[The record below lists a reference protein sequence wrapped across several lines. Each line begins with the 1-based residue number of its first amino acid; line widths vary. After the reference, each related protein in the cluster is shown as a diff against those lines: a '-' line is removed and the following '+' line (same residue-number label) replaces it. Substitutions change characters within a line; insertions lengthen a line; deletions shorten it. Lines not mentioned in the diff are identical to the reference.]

1 MATLEA
7 KSLDRPDETRPF
19 AGHGKM
25 DVVQLSEGVVGK
37 GVFEP
42 GLRWSQDVKPIAKT
56 DSCQA
61 HHLGYVLAGRM
72 RVRMN
77 DGTEAEVGPGDVFK
91 VDPGHDAWVVGNEAC
106 VMLEFAGA
114 AHYAKQ

>member
-1 MATLEA
+1 MATLES
-7 KSLDRPDETRPF
+7 KSFDKPDETRPF
-19 AGHGKM
+19 TGHGKM
-25 DVVQLSEGVVGK
+25 DLVQLSDGAVGK

-42 GLRWSQDVKPIAKT
+42 GWRWSQDVKPIAKT

-61 HHLGYVLAGRM
+61 RHLGYVLSGRM

-91 VDPGHDAWVVGNEAC
+91 VEPGHDAWVVGDEPC
-106 VMLEFAGA
+106 VMVDFAGA
-114 AHYAKQ
+114 ANYAKQ